1 MSPVIFTRWIVLTGA
16 PCSGKTSIIRELE
29 RRGFSVIHETARA
42 LIQAELKKGRRLLEI
57 RADPLTFQR
66 RVLNRKAALEAA
78 LPPDRTVFLDR
89 GLPDSIAYFRFH
101 GLDPA
106 PAVAAASRFRYRAV
120 MLLDRLPLEPDPV
133 RSEDPAAAAR
143 LEELLRTAYEA
154 LGYPVQ
160 RVPVRPLRERTDR
173 VLRWV
178 DRLA

>member
-1 MSPVIFTRWIVLTGA
+1 MPSAIPTRWVALTGA
-16 PCSGKTSIIRELE
+16 PSSGKTAVIQELE
-29 RRGFSVIHETARA
+29 RRGFSVVHETARA
-42 LIQAELKKGRRLLEI
+42 LIQAELDRGRPLSEI
-57 RADPLTFQR
+57 RADPLTLQR
-66 RVLNRKAALEAA
+66 RVLDRKAALEAA
-78 LPPDRTVFLDR
+78 LPPGETVFLDR

-106 PAVAAASRFRYRAV
+106 PAVAAASRFRYRTI